1 MYSTNKKL
9 KMPGKKA
16 SHRNAITR
24 SLVMDLLR
32 AERVKTTPTKA
43 KIMKTQIDK
52 LITAAKKDTGASKRT
67 IQSFFASN
75 EFAIEK
81 LYKVA
86 NRITDRNS
94 GYTRIIH
101 TLPRKGDNSK
111 QVYIMFVDFEAK
123 EKKTK
128 LQSLLEKKE
137 TKASKKV
144 SKKAQKA
151 ERVKSEKVKEAVVSK
166 STNTKTRRISM

>member
-16 SHRNAITR
+16 SHRNALTR

-32 AERVKTTPTKA
+32 SERVKTTPTKA
-43 KIMKTQIDK
+43 KIMKSQIDK
-52 LITAAKKDTGASKRT
+52 LITAAKKDTPGSRRV
-67 IQSFFASN
+67 IESFFASN
-75 EFAIEK
+75 EFAINK

-86 NRITDRNS
+86 GRITDRNS
-94 GYTRIIH
+94 GYTRVIH
-101 TLPRKGDNSK
+101 TLPRKGDNAK
-111 QVYIMFVDFEAK
+111 QAYIMFVDFEAK
-123 EKKTK
+123 GKKTK

-137 TKASKKV
+137 TKTNKKV
-144 SKKAQKA
+144 SKKAQKT

-166 STNTKTRRISM
+166 GTNTKTRRISM